1 VKRLLILGAVAYGT
15 YRLIAAMRELA
26 QVDLGELLDDVL
38 VVDFGD
44 EEAL

>member
-15 YRLIAAMRELA
+15 YRLLRGTREGA
-26 QVDLGELLDDVL
+26 DFGDAWD
-38 VVDFGD
+38 VDFGD